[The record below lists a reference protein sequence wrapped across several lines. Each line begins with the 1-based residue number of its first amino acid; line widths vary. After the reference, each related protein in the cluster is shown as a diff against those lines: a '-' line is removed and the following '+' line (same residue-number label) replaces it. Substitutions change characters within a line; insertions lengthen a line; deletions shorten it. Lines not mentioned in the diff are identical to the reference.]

1 MNRAGCAASSVVLA
15 AALAAGCGF
24 QLRTWE
30 LADTLER
37 VRIEADESVDLRREL
52 AQALRSAGVQVVAG
66 EADLVLRLA
75 EQERERR
82 RVATSGTALASEFE
96 LSLQVEFS
104 VTTGDGRELAPPRVL
119 RGERSVRLQDN
130 LLGGS
135 AEQDLVI
142 DELRSDIVGRM
153 LRAVAASASSEPAA
167 PNGG

>member
-1 MNRAGCAASSVVLA
+1 MAAVLV
-15 AALAAGCGF
+15 AGCGF

-52 AQALRSAGVQVVAG
+52 AEALRSAGVQVVAG

-96 LSLQVEFS
+96 LSLQVEFG

-142 DELRSDIVGRM
+142 DELRSDLVGRI

>member
-1 MNRAGCAASSVVLA
+1 MNRAGCAASVVVLA
-15 AALAAGCGF
+15 AVLAAGCGF

-52 AQALRSAGVQVVAG
+52 AQALRSAGVQVVNG

-75 EQERERR
+75 EQERGRR

-96 LSLQVEFS
+96 LSLQVEFG
-104 VTTGDGRELAPPRVL
+104 VATGDGRELAAPRVL

-142 DELRSDIVGRM
+142 DELRSDLVGRM
-153 LRAVAASASSEPAA
+153 LRAVAASASAEAVPPS
-167 PNGG
+167 GG